1 VSAFAAGAVLA
12 SGIVYFAVK
21 PEDVATKPAVTKPA
35 VPKAIAPTPT
45 PRIAATRPAPPVA
58 HARLAQTPVRE
69 KPSPMPPPVHRERP
83 ITVARYEPPAVPT
96 PAPAHAAPPA
106 PVPQSNV
113 PVQNVSL
120 PAPASAP
127 KVQARVPHVV
137 TLASGMSLAVR
148 IGETVSS
155 VRNQP
160 GDRFAATLAQPLVID
175 GFIIAERGSRVE
187 GRVVDAAPAGGG
199 RSVPHLAVSVVQIA
213 TSDGQ
218 NIRIR
223 TEPYTRDGPSWA
235 AEIPVETRINFRVQ
249 DSVTITEHLD

>member
-1 VSAFAAGAVLA
+1 
-12 SGIVYFAVK
+12 
-21 PEDVATKPAVTKPA
+21 
-35 VPKAIAPTPT
+35 
-45 PRIAATRPAPPVA
+45 
-58 HARLAQTPVRE
+58 
-69 KPSPMPPPVHRERP
+69 
-83 ITVARYEPPAVPT
+83 
-96 PAPAHAAPPA
+96 
-106 PVPQSNV
+106 
-113 PVQNVSL
+113 
-120 PAPASAP
+120 
-127 KVQARVPHVV
+127 VV